1 MVFKFALEY
10 AIRRVQV
17 NEKGFKLNVR
27 HQIVL
32 YARNGNTLGESKHT
46 VKKKKK
52 TQNLPRSNEIGSEVK
67 AE

>member
-1 MVFKFALEY
+1 LVFKFALEY

-52 TQNLPRSNEIGSEVK
+52 HRTYHVVTRLVQK
-67 AE
+67 